1 MSTAK
6 KAIEKFIERF
16 WPEAKVDLIKENEN
30 EVIVDFYGHMCFTC
44 GIYDYFDDFKYIL
57 EDETMLNWRIE
68 RYKKLRNGRFRVVFR
83 KNN

>member
-6 KAIEKFIERF
+6 KAIEKFVERF

>member
-30 EVIVDFYGHMCFTC
+30 EVIVDFYGYMCFTC